1 MKKASENNKN
11 VAELLRLA
19 GADAG
24 LPANGSYNIVWR
36 NTDINTA
43 GYKYDKEELTIS
55 MSETK

>member
-1 MKKASENNKN
+1 M
-11 VAELLRLA
+11 A
-19 GADAG
+19 GTDAG

-43 GYKYDKEELTIS
+43 GYKYDKEEVTIN